1 MRSESS
7 EPLETWLPRDL
18 AATCEA
24 QLDGEVR
31 PDRRSPSPGSA
42 PAPNGADYWEFDEDV
57 LQTQQESPSLS
68 SPLPSAPYSPFPA
81 LYLSRSQGWPSTPE
95 TCVSPSNESPNTLHM
110 IHMQDSPQPMSDSGR
125 VYCPQFQHAMS
136 ETYCDCLMPVSC
148 SLLIER
154 ITSYIL
160 EDDIQAHFANPP
172 RWQRNHP
179 MFRAYS
185 QFAEQNR
192 TTAPAGPEPF
202 DVDSVRILA
211 WDHALQAEI
220 CFKSFRDC
228 QRALVEMQSTILVPQ
243 RMPWK
248 AIRIVLRP
256 ATGIVFQRRDR
267 FFLRRSD
274 TSQSEPTCTTD
285 TRNDS
290 PELYSPTSLNP
301 DSPLWQ
307 VPTILTFVQNEDEDS
322 PSCLSPYAIALID
335 AHNAS
340 ALDSG
345 NTTVFVGSLFSLA
358 SETVLYS
365 LFAPF
370 GPILTVNI
378 PRGQDCGFVQFAR
391 KEDAARAIAE
401 MQNCTVAGG
410 QLRLS
415 WGRSISEK
423 AAARAATRAG
433 LRWVEDVA

>member
-1 MRSESS
+1 MEA
-7 EPLETWLPRDL
+7 WLPSDL
-18 AATCEA
+18 AATCEV
-24 QLDGEVR
+24 QVDGGMR
-31 PDRRSPSPGSA
+31 LNRRSPSPESVC
-42 PAPNGADYWEFDEDV
+42 APNGATCWEFDEDL
-57 LQTQQESPSLS
+57 LQTRQESAPVS
-68 SPLPSAPYSPFPA
+68 SPLASAPNSPFPA
-81 LYLSRSQGWPSTPE
+81 LCLSRSQGWPSTPE
-95 TCVSPSNESPNTLHM
+95 TCVSPGHEPLNAIPM
-110 IHMQDSPQPMSDSGR
+110 VHMQDSPQPISNPGQ

-136 ETYCDCLMPVSC
+136 ETYCDSLLPASC

-160 EDDIQAHFANPP
+160 EEDIQGHFANPP

-179 MFRAYS
+179 MFRIYS
-185 QFAEQNR
+185 QFAEQNQ
-192 TTAPAGPEPF
+192 TSVPPGPEPF
-202 DVDSVRILA
+202 DLGSVRILT
-211 WDHALQAEI
+211 WDHALQAEV
-220 CFKSFRDC
+220 CFKSFRDR
-228 QRALVEMQSTILVPQ
+228 QRALVEMQSTILVPK

-256 ATGIVFQRRDR
+256 ATGMVFQRRDR
-267 FFLRRSD
+267 LFLRRSD
-274 TSQSEPTCTTD
+274 TSQSEPTRPTD
-285 TRNDS
+285 PRKDS
-290 PELYSPTSLNP
+290 TELYSPTSLNP

-340 ALDSG
+340 ALDPS

-433 LRWVEDVA
+433 LRWVEDIA